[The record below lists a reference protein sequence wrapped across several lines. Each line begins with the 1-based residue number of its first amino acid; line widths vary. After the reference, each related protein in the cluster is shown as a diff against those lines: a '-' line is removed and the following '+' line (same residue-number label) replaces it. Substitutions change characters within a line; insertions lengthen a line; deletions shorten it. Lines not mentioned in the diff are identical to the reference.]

1 MTAFRYFG
9 GSKRAWISCGLLGVL
24 VAFGGFRLAAQTGVE
39 QSAYQGFL
47 GAPTVIEPTSHEM
60 VLPQTADQ
68 LPVTESTS
76 QERVLQQ
83 AAAQLPVTKP
93 TSQERVLPQAA
104 AQPSKLPPPAR
115 KVPEPEDVS
124 FTLRLDVPGPEVL
137 FRLESEEEMRRRI
150 RQERKGQRVQFPDSR
165 ILLSKTPFAGRDW
178 DVMEEVVEPYYSVY
192 RRLYFEQINA
202 ERYGWD
208 YGFFAPLI
216 AVGTFYFDFASLPF
230 QFFCEPCR
238 RYEYNSGLC
247 LPGDPVPLYLYPP
260 HPK

>member
-24 VAFGGFRLAAQTGVE
+24 VAFGGFRLAAQTGVQ

-60 VLPQTADQ
+60 VLPQAADQ
-68 LPVTESTS
+68 LPAMTEPKS
-76 QERVLQQ
+76 QEEVLQQ
-83 AAAQLPVTKP
+83 TAAQLPPPMSKRP
-93 TSQERVLPQAA
+93 TSQDGA
-104 AQPSKLPPPAR
+104 PAY
-115 KVPEPEDVS
+115 
-124 FTLRLDVPGPEVL
+124 LRLEVPGPEVL
-137 FRLESEEEMRRRI
+137 FRLESEAEMRRRI
-150 RQERKGQRVQFPDSR
+150 RQERKGQRVEFPDSR
-165 ILLSKTPFAGRDW
+165 IILSKTPFAPRDW
-178 DVMEEVVEPYYSVY
+178 DVMEEAVEPYYSVY

-216 AVGTFYFDFASLPF
+216 AVGTFYFDFATLPF
-230 QFFCEPCR
+230 QLIAEPCR

>member
-1 MTAFRYFG
+1 VIEGFRWSGEDPMTAFRYFG
-9 GSKRAWISCGLLGVL
+9 GSKRAWISCGLLGML
-24 VAFGGFRLAAQTGVE
+24 VAFGGFRLAAQTGV
-39 QSAYQGFL
+39 QQAVYKGFL
-47 GAPTVIEPTSHEM
+47 GSPTATEPTSHEM
-60 VLPQTADQ
+60 VLPQ
-68 LPVTESTS
+68 
-76 QERVLQQ
+76 
-83 AAAQLPVTKP
+83 AAAQLPVTEPASQQTVLQQTSAQRDELPPPRSKVP
-93 TSQERVLPQAA
+93 TSQDGATAYLFRESL
-104 AQPSKLPPPAR
+104 
-115 KVPEPEDVS
+115 
-124 FTLRLDVPGPEVL
+124 GPEVL

-150 RQERKGQRVQFPDSR
+150 RQERKGQRVEFPDSR
-165 ILLSKTPFAGRDW
+165 IILSKTPFAPRDW
-178 DVMEEVVEPYYSVY
+178 DVMEEAVEPYYSVY